1 MLLREH
7 DVTTVTSQPATT
19 YLCDAVRGEDVAD
32 LFQQV
37 NGQFARHDTAAAH
50 HDQTQAFHLMQDIQV
65 HDLLWAGTQ
74 EKVVSPLLW
83 THMKEPVAVI
93 KSALI

>member
-7 DVTTVTSQPATT
+7 DITTVTSQPATT
-19 YLCDAVRGEDVAD
+19 YLRDAVRGEDVAD

-37 NGQFARHDTAAAH
+37 NGQFPRHDTAAAH
-50 HDQTQAFHLMQDIQV
+50 HDQTQAFHLMQDVQV
-65 HDLLWAGTQ
+65 HDLLRAGAQ

-83 THMKEPVAVI
+83 THVKELMVII

>member
-7 DVTTVTSQPATT
+7 DITTVTAQPATA
-19 YLCDAVRGEDVAD
+19 YLSDAVRGEDVAD

-37 NGQFARHDTAAAH
+37 NGQFARHHTAAAH
-50 HDQTQAFHLMQDIQV
+50 HDQTQAFHLMQDVQV
-65 HDLLWAGTQ
+65 HDLLWAGAQ

-83 THMKEPVAVI
+83 THMKKPVVVVV
-93 KSALI
+93 K